1 MSARHGVA
9 DTGEFRQREGVAA
22 TKKIRKRVLPL
33 RRKFV
38 KEGECVLRQRIY
50 RFLANGFPRLNI
62 ERPPSLW
69 EQVAYR
75 PN

>member
-9 DTGEFRQREGVAA
+9 DTGEFRQKESVAA

-50 RFLANGFPRLNI
+50 RKKKSYQWLKTQDLNF
-62 ERPPSLW
+62 RAPT
-69 EQVAYR
+69 
-75 PN
+75 